1 MTSPAHATFLPH
13 PKRALSPEALL
24 DSLRTRY
31 AVKAF
36 DPSRKIPA
44 DDWRALEQAL
54 LLSPSSYGL
63 QPWKF
68 LVIDDPALRAKLQT
82 VSWGQRQVVDASHF
96 VVIAARRSMDVEHID
111 RFLRR
116 TAEVRGVSLDSL
128 AAYRKLIVHS
138 LVSPPAGFDAHSWS
152 SRQAYIALGM
162 FLESAALLG
171 IDACPM
177 EGIEPL
183 KYDEILGLGAHGYGA
198 VVAVAAGFRSAQDAY
213 QHAAKVRFDI
223 GDVIEHR

>member
-1 MTSPAHATFLPH
+1 MTHAAPATSLPH
-13 PKRALSPEALL
+13 PTRAVQAEALL
-24 DSLRTRY
+24 ASLRTRY

-36 DPSRKIPA
+36 DPARKIP
-44 DDWRALEQAL
+44 DGDWRALEQSL

-68 LVIDDPALRAKLQT
+68 LVIDDPALRAKLLP

-96 VVIAARRSMDVEHID
+96 VVFAAKRTMDLEHVD

-128 AAYRKLIVHS
+128 AAYRQLIMRT
-138 LVSPPAGFDAHSWS
+138 LLSPPAGFDAHSWS
-152 SRQAYIALGM
+152 ARQAYIALGM
-162 FLESAALLG
+162 FMESAALLG
-171 IDACPM
+171 IDTCPM
-177 EGIEPL
+177 EGIEPQ
-183 KYDEILGLGAHGYGA
+183 KYDDILGLGASGYGA
-198 VVAVAAGFRSAQDAY
+198 VVAAAAGYRSAQDAH
-213 QHAAKVRFDI
+213 QHLAKVRFDL